1 MKKKKKKKSNSKFKV
16 ILFFL
21 ILIVICGA
29 ILIGYTNR
37 TEPSMCLKNYFDCL
51 NNKDYEGMYDY
62 VITDMSKEDFV
73 NRVKN
78 IYEGIEAKDIKATV
92 ITNFEAEEEKDTVSI
107 TYNNSMNTIAGN
119 SNFVNTIK
127 VRKVEEKY
135 KIVWNSSVI
144 FSDLKD
150 EYKIRVDSL
159 DSTRGAI
166 YDKNGIALAKDGK
179 AYSVG
184 LVAGKVD
191 STTNLDKLQS
201 LLGISKET
209 ISNSLKAD
217 YVKEGTFVTL
227 RKISKDEQEL
237 KEELLKIKGV
247 MITDTNARVYP
258 YKEATS
264 LLTGYVQEGEGKTG
278 LEYAYNSRLKGS
290 DGKEIYIAD
299 ENGNKVKTLMK
310 TDLKNG
316 EDIKTSIDI
325 KIQRELYNQF
335 KEEKGASVAINYNTG
350 EILALVSTPS
360 YNANDI
366 SLGVTTEEWDK
377 LQKDEKN
384 PMYNRYLGAYAPG
397 SSLKPIV
404 GAIGL
409 KTNSFTSE
417 EDFGTTEKKWQ
428 NDESWKDLYV
438 TTLETY
444 NEPAN
449 LTNALVY
456 SDNIYFA
463 KAALK
468 IGKKQLQSGLD
479 DFGFND
485 KISFVQEM
493 TKSTFGLMESD
504 AAVANSGYGQDEILM
519 NPIHLAM
526 IYSSFA
532 NGGNMVMPCLE
543 YTETQYYK
551 QNIISIEIANTIKQ
565 ALIQVVEKGTGKS
578 AKVEGKT
585 IAGKTGTAE
594 IKKDQKDEEG
604 TEIGWFN
611 SFDENGLLIVSMVE
625 DTKDVGGS
633 HYLLPKIKAVYES
646 QK

>member
-1 MKKKKKKKSNSKFKV
+1 
-16 ILFFL
+16 
-21 ILIVICGA
+21 
-29 ILIGYTNR
+29 
-37 TEPSMCLKNYFDCL
+37 
-51 NNKDYEGMYDY
+51 MYSY
-62 VITDMSKEDFV
+62 LITDMTKEQFV

-92 ITNFEAEEEKDTVSI
+92 ITNFEVEEEKDTVSI

-119 SNFVNTIK
+119 ANFVNTIK
-127 VRKVEEKY
+127 TKKVDGEY

-150 EYKIRVDSL
+150 EYKIRVSTL
-159 DSTRGAI
+159 ESTRGAI
-166 YDKNGIALAKDGK
+166 YDKNGVAIAKDGK
-179 AYSVG
+179 AYTVG
-184 LVAGKVD
+184 LVSGKVD
-191 STTNLDKLQS
+191 KTTDLDKIAT

-209 ISNSLKAD
+209 ITKSLDAD
-217 YVKEGTFVTL
+217 YVNEETFVSL
-227 RKISKDEQEL
+227 RRISKDEQEL
-237 KEELLKIKGV
+237 KEKLLKIKGI
-247 MITDTNARVYP
+247 MIADTNARVYP
-258 YKEATS
+258 YKEITS

-278 LEYAYNSRLKGS
+278 LEYVYNNRLKGS

-299 ENGNKVKTLMK
+299 ESGNKVKTLIK
-310 TDLKNG
+310 TDLKDG
-316 EDIKTSIDI
+316 EDVKTSIDI
-325 KIQRELYNQF
+325 KIQKELYNQF
-335 KEEKGASVAINYNTG
+335 KEDKGASVAMNYNTG

-360 YNANDI
+360 YDSNKM
-366 SLGVTTEEWDK
+366 SLGITNEEWDK
-377 LQKDEKN
+377 MQKDARN
-384 PMYNRYLGAYAPG
+384 PMYNRYLAAYTPG
-397 SSLKPIV
+397 SSLKPVV

-409 KTNSFTSE
+409 KSNSFSSE
-417 EDFGTTEKKWQ
+417 EDFGASGKKWQ

-444 NEPAN
+444 TEPAN
-449 LTNALVY
+449 LKNALIY

-485 KISFVQEM
+485 KITFVQEM
-493 TKSTFGLMESD
+493 TKSTYGFMESD
-504 AAVANSGYGQDEILM
+504 AAVANSGYGQDQILI

-543 YTETQYYK
+543 YVETQYYK
-551 QNIISIEIANTIKQ
+551 QNVISSEIANIIKQ
-565 ALIQVVEKGTGKS
+565 GLIQVVEKGTGKS
-578 AKVEGKT
+578 AKISGKT

-625 DTKDVGGS
+625 DTKELGGS
-633 HYLLPKIKAVYES
+633 HYLLPKIKAVYET